1 MAASEPILTSLHDDL
16 IDTLKTM
23 SRANGYWYDYGD
35 VLEGVA
41 AGREATDAEV
51 PNVYVLYAGTLPTN
65 AETGNEAATHRFRHN
80 ERFEIS
86 VFLDDEKVQ
95 RKAYRVRSDIHKAL
109 ITTSG
114 RNRGVSRCNT
124 FDAGCVF
131 EAIDEGGEI
140 RAGVLTVLYN
150 VRWQHTSGDMST
162 DT

>member
-1 MAASEPILTSLHDDL
+1 MAADEPILTSLHDDL
-16 IDTLKTM
+16 IDTLKEM

-51 PNVYVLYAGTLPTN
+51 PNLYVLYAGTLPTN
-65 AETGNEAATHRFRHN
+65 AEVGNESATRRFRHT
-80 ERFEIS
+80 ERYEIS
-86 VFLDDEKVQ
+86 VFLEDEKVQ

-109 ITTSG
+109 MPSTSRARG
-114 RNRGVSRCNT
+114 RTLANT

-131 EAIDEGGEI
+131 EPIDEGGEI

-150 VRWQHTSGDMST
+150 VRWQHATGDMSS
-162 DT
+162 DS